1 MISESIEKISN
12 NKAKSSFAMRDAMVR
27 SVAVLGAGN
36 GGFAAAADLARL
48 GYDVRLWARNPE
60 RLRAVQA
67 HGGIAMKGVHEGFV
81 PLRNVTTDIGEA
93 VNGADLVMPVLP
105 SIGLEDCATRL
116 APMMSPDR
124 IVFINPGHTGG
135 GLLFVAALRAAGY
148 SKPVQTCET
157 VTLTHMCRMA
167 DASTVNV
174 FSYGENLSFAAFPGR
189 IGERLY
195 QVIGKIFPRIKRASS
210 VLETAFMN
218 INATFH
224 PAGMLMNAG
233 WIEHTQGNFLFY
245 HEGMSE
251 SVARVAE
258 AVDQERMAIAR
269 ALNIPTVSFLEVFHQ
284 VGLTSRQG
292 MESGSIRAAC
302 LASEPNRT
310 VKSPPSLRHRY
321 IYEDVGYGLVPM
333 MEFARLAGVATP
345 AMDALVTLANFAL
358 GIDLRET
365 GLTLR
370 KMGLANK
377 KPAELTRFVETGE

>member
-1 MISESIEKISN
+1 VLARSET
-12 NKAKSSFAMRDAMVR
+12 MVR

-36 GGFAAAADLARL
+36 GGFAAAADLARS
-48 GYDVRLWARNPE
+48 GYEVRLWARNPD
-60 RLRAVQA
+60 RLKAVQSR
-67 HGGIAMKGVHEGFV
+67 GGIAMKGVHEGFV
-81 PLRNVTTDIGEA
+81 PLRKVTTDIREA
-93 VNGADLVMPVLP
+93 VDGADLIMPVLP

-116 APMMSPDR
+116 APMMSPER
-124 IVFINPGHTGG
+124 IVFLNPGHTGG
-135 GLLFVAALRAAGY
+135 GLHFVAALRAAGY

-189 IGERLY
+189 NGEHLY
-195 QVIGKIFPRIKRASS
+195 RVIAEIFPRIKRASS

-258 AVDQERMAIAR
+258 AVDRERMAIAR

-284 VGLTSRQG
+284 VGLTSKEG
-292 MESGSIRAAC
+292 MDSGSIRAAC
-302 LASEPNRT
+302 LASAPNRT

-321 IYEDVGYGLVPM
+321 IFEDVGFGLVPM
-333 MEFARLAGVATP
+333 TEFARLAGVSTP
-345 AMDALVTLANFAL
+345 AMDALITLTNFAL

-365 GLTLR
+365 GLTLA

-377 KPAELTRFVETGE
+377 KPAELARFVETGE